1 MYGSIFCSYFYR
13 DYPGNRFYYS
23 KIVIHL
29 RYNLKFCQS
38 VQNILSNIIY
48 ISIIFFQL
56 VINNVLL
63 YFSDL
68 VCVYFLQET
77 GVTPLMIVVR
87 ENKLVL
93 AERLLDL
100 GAGVN
105 DKSKV

>member
-1 MYGSIFCSYFYR
+1 MIT
-13 DYPGNRFYYS
+13 
-23 KIVIHL
+23 
-29 RYNLKFCQS
+29 
-38 VQNILSNIIY
+38 
-48 ISIIFFQL
+48 
-56 VINNVLL
+56 NVLL

-68 VCVYFLQET
+68 ICVYFLQET